1 MDKFPEKCNPSK
13 LNLEEAESLNKLIT
27 AGEIEA
33 VIKKLLALQSP
44 RQDGFTGKF

>member
-13 LNLEEAESLNKLIT
+13 LNLEEADSLNKLIT

-33 VIKKLLALQSP
+33 VIKKLLTHKNPGPDS
-44 RQDGFTGKF
+44 FTGEL